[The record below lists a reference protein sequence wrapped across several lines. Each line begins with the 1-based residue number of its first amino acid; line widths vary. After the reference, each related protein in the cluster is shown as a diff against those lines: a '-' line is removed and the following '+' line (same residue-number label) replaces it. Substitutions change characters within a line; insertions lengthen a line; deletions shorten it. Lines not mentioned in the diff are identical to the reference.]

1 MDDSW
6 SRFLF
11 NAKQRNRS
19 TRMGQF
25 TSVEIPKVSE
35 LPTFPHKCNSF
46 VSWSVLIANNCCL
59 PNFSKKHQIKDSFR
73 SSHQF
78 YTQGDGMVA
87 SCWSLGI
94 RSMIIMII
102 IAKLIFIILFR
113 MVALWWSLGIPS
125 MIIVIVIIAKIIS
138 IILFRVMEWLR
149 HVDLS
154 EYAPNLRGSG
164 VHGALLVLEARWWIV
179 RFPNPLATGSQ
190 LGNLTRWCR
199 S

>member
-6 SRFLF
+6 SSFLF
-11 NAKQRNRS
+11 DTKQRDRS

-94 RSMIIMII
+94 PSMIIVIVI
-102 IAKLIFIILFR
+102 VAKLIFIILCR

-125 MIIVIVIIAKIIS
+125 MIIVIVIIAKIINMTTK
-138 IILFRVMEWLR
+138 FNDEPVT
-149 HVDLS
+149 
-154 EYAPNLRGSG
+154 P
-164 VHGALLVLEARWWIV
+164 
-179 RFPNPLATGSQ
+179 
-190 LGNLTRWCR
+190 
-199 S
+199 